1 MSGPTPDT
9 PEARAPIESKA
20 QLIGYLAAGEKPR
33 EDWRIGTEHE
43 KFPFLTDT
51 LRPVPYAG
59 PRSIRALLEGLRDRF
74 GWAGV
79 YEGENIIA
87 LSDPH
92 GLGNV
97 SLEPGGQF
105 ELSGAPLNT
114 VHETC
119 AEVGEHLR
127 QVREVGDALGI
138 GFLGLALRPFGRAP
152 KLR

>member
-9 PEARAPIESKA
+9 DEARSPIETKS
-20 QLIGYLAAGEKPR
+20 QLIEALSTGSKPKSA
-33 EDWRIGTEHE
+33 WRIGTEHE
-43 KFPFLTDT
+43 KFAFLTDT
-51 LRPVPYAG
+51 LEPVPYDGA
-59 PRSIRALLEGLRDRF
+59 RSIRTLLEGMRDRF

>member
-1 MSGPTPDT
+1 MSGPAPDS
-9 PEARAPIESKA
+9 PKARMPIETKA
-20 QLIGYLAAGEKPR
+20 QLIEELASGSKPKA
-33 EDWRIGTEHE
+33 EWKIGTEHE

-51 LRPVPYAG
+51 LKPVPYHG
-59 PRSIRALLEGLRDRF
+59 PRSIKALLDGLKDRY

-87 LSDPH
+87 LSDPN

-105 ELSGAPLNT
+105 ELSGAPLDT

-119 AEVGEHLR
+119 EEVHAHLT
-127 QVREVGDALGI
+127 QVREVGDKLGI
-138 GFLGLALRPFGRAP
+138 GFLGLGASPL
-152 KLR
+152 